1 MDKTLKTPVAED
13 LNRTIA
19 SPMNNTVKTCRA
31 GGVPP
36 AKNDAGS
43 EFVLK
48 GKVYQIVRCL
58 SDDSG
63 EALVFLVSSEGSEYV
78 LKVYYPNFSI
88 KKKLL
93 KIIRNFDFEMIVK
106 LYDFGK
112 TYIDGKNRDYELMEY
127 LKGQTLTEFKL
138 EGDFNRF
145 RRIALQAA
153 AALAYCHNNNIIH
166 KDIKPGNFF
175 FRDEEH
181 TQLVLGDFGI
191 SSILDSDEHIHR
203 TTQAR
208 TPLYAA
214 PEMYNDVIDG
224 EVDISPAVD
233 YYSLGLTLL
242 TLWYGE
248 NPLSSNERAM
258 MRKKNEGRIPKLNE
272 LPDRVRMII
281 QGLTTVN
288 PQRRW
293 AYDEV
298 ERWFLGENVEVD
310 ISSPLLKYKSF
321 VVDPERNLVADNV
334 QELVPLLVENE
345 RIAVGY
351 LYGGRIS
358 DWLESCGN
366 TKLSTV
372 VKDIV
377 KNRYPADQS
386 AGLMAAVYTMDPAY
400 PYRDLRGNLCDDI
413 HTIVMSMLTYSEEY
427 ALALKNPNDRLWLYV
442 ESHAECD
449 IERLRSYFKPGDGF
463 DGRVAVIRVAF
474 ELDPDIPF
482 MAIYPTA
489 TLQEIVKVF
498 GYNKVTEDDWQSL
511 TDGRLL
517 SWMYGHEDPMACESL
532 RILTEGHPYSKQL
545 AYKVLYNIDREAAY
559 DLQHADT
566 PQKIGELLKQQLIE
580 WQYLNDEEFAGKIAD
595 FSDENGRFC
604 YFAQMH
610 GWLEQ
615 LGEARNCFD
624 LKSEEN
630 RERLSAYDLRTAAYR
645 FCRIL
650 GAEPVYI
657 LEDGT
662 ELANGSKL
670 SLSRRS
676 VYRSEMRKGSFSQ
689 WLSIWYH
696 EDPYSDF
703 SEEYSYER
711 SLEKWLRLLGEIDQ
725 QNLYYKRFV
734 DAKKQTAQKVAKF
747 RSSYRRAKSKEITW
761 NVLFYGLSAAWILLL
776 LTCGISNIGYVLQN
790 SFYTV
795 ILPVGGITAV
805 IVWLKAFFNGYGFI
819 LSCLWGALGMASS
832 YLSVWILKYVNAS
845 HPSWLVWTAVALTL
859 VYVLV
864 CRLTDYRLENTG
876 EKKMFN
882 EIMDDDINSSLLEPL
897 YFTFKQRS
905 YRFKGSKFGVLDD
918 IQNQVN
924 SSASESVIH
933 YMLWSVMMA
942 MLIAE
947 MVMFSPQLMNI
958 KNPELDKFKVNPK
971 GIVEEVIKDVE

>member
-1 MDKTLKTPVAED
+1 MDKTLKTPVVED
-13 LNRTIA
+13 LNKTIA
-19 SPMNNTVKTCRA
+19 SPRNNTVKTNRA
-31 GGVPP
+31 DSISH
-36 AKNDAGS
+36 AKNDAGG
-43 EFVLK
+43 EFILK
-48 GKVYQIVRCL
+48 GKVYQVVRCL

-112 TYIDGKNRDYELMEY
+112 TYVDGKNRDYELMEY
-127 LKGQTLTEFKL
+127 LKGHTLTEFKL

-175 FRDEEH
+175 FRDEDH

-191 SSILDSDEHIHR
+191 SSILESDEHIHR

-224 EVDISPAVD
+224 EVDISAAVD

-293 AYDEV
+293 GYDEV

-310 ISSPLLKYKSF
+310 LSSPLLKYKSF

-345 RIAVGY
+345 RVAVGY

-377 KNRYPADQS
+377 KNRYPDDQT
-386 AGLMAAVYTMDPAY
+386 AGLMSAVYTMDPAY
-400 PYRDLRGNLCDDI
+400 PYRDLHGNLCDDL
-413 HTIVMSMLTYSEEY
+413 HTIVMSMLTHSEEY
-427 ALALKNPNDRLWLYV
+427 ALALRNLTDRLWLYI
-442 ESHAECD
+442 ESHAKCD
-449 IERLRSYFKPGDGF
+449 IDRLRSYFKAGDDF
-463 DGRVAVIRVAF
+463 DGRVAIIRVAF

-489 TLQEIVKVF
+489 TLEEIVKVF
-498 GYNKVTEDDWQSL
+498 GNNKVTEDDWQSL

-517 SWMYGHEDPMACESL
+517 SWMYGREDRMACESL
-532 RILTEGHPYSKQL
+532 RILTEGQPYSKQL

-559 DLQHADT
+559 DFQYADT
-566 PQKIGELLKQQLIE
+566 PQKIGELLKQQLID
-580 WQYLNDEEFAGKIAD
+580 WQYLSDDEFAANIAD

-604 YFAQMH
+604 YFAQMR

-615 LGEARNCFD
+615 LGEVRRCFD

-650 GAEPVYI
+650 GVEPVYI
-657 LEDGT
+657 LENGT
-662 ELANGSKL
+662 ELANSSKL
-670 SLSRRS
+670 NLSKRS

-711 SLEKWLRLLGEIDQ
+711 SLEKWLCLLGEIDQ
-725 QNLYYKRFV
+725 QNQYYKRFIE
-734 DAKKQTAQKVAKF
+734 AKKQTAQKVAKV
-747 RSSYRRAKSKEITW
+747 RSGYRRAKSKEITW
-761 NVLFYGLSAAWILLL
+761 NVLFYGLSAIWIVLL
-776 LTCGISNIGYVLQN
+776 LTCGISNIEYVLRN
-790 SFYTV
+790 AFYTIV
-795 ILPVGGITAV
+795 LPVGGITAI

-819 LSCLWGALGMASS
+819 LSCLWGALGMGSS
-832 YLSVWILKYVNAS
+832 YLSVWILRYVNAS
-845 HPSWLVWTAVALTL
+845 HPSWLIGTAVALTV
-859 VYVLV
+859 VYVFV
-864 CRLTDYRLENTG
+864 CRFTDYRLESKG

-905 YRFKGSKFGVLDD
+905 YRFKGSKFGVLDN

-924 SSASESVIH
+924 SAADESVIH
-933 YMLWSVMMA
+933 YILWSVMMA
-942 MLIAE
+942 VLVAE
-947 MVMFSPQLMNI
+947 MVLFSPQLMNI
-958 KNPELDKFKVNPK
+958 KNPEMDKFKVNPK
-971 GIVEEVIKDVE
+971 GIVKEVIKDVE